1 MFRLPLSDLE
11 VTVRPPTGQEDIL
24 LLEAHKAG
32 PRLGVALLRRL
43 VTPVK
48 GECDCGT
55 LPVMD
60 YEALLLA
67 LHVAVFGNEIQAEL
81 SCPVK
86 ACGCRVD
93 ISFGIEEYLAH
104 YSPCHPKGVEALPDR
119 PGWFELGDEAV
130 RYRLP
135 RVEDVMAVTGRVEP
149 ERELLRRCLDGRLP
163 EARVRRKLERIM
175 EMQAPSFS
183 HELQGWCPGCQTALP
198 FFFDVEQ
205 FVLEEL
211 RGQAAFVYRD
221 THLLAL
227 HYHWPESQILDM
239 PSIRRIQYA
248 ELLRGTA

>member
-43 VTPVK
+43 VTPVR

-55 LPVMD
+55 LSVMD

-135 RVEDVMAVTGRVEP
+135 MVEDVVAVTGRIEP
-149 ERELLRRCLDGRLP
+149 VVWTGAFPKRESGESWSALWKCRHRVFPTSCKAGALAVKLLC
-163 EARVRRKLERIM
+163 
-175 EMQAPSFS
+175 
-183 HELQGWCPGCQTALP
+183 H
-198 FFFDVEQ
+198 FF
-205 FVLEEL
+205 L
-211 RGQAAFVYRD
+211 
-221 THLLAL
+221 T
-227 HYHWPESQILDM
+227 
-239 PSIRRIQYA
+239 
-248 ELLRGTA
+248 